1 MQTSCLSLPLI
12 PALSSLLS
20 KPSWLYQSS
29 HALTSIQ
36 GRSTRLRLIQGGV
49 GQTSPEGR
57 SQGMQC
63 GGGLGRAGVGE
74 GVGGRMG
81 GSVDMTKLRTLEDEM
96 LQLKRANV
104 RLESEILRERSK
116 DGIRSNDG
124 EGEGAGGGEGGK
136 ESATMAA
143 ANAAGTRLGCT

>member
-1 MQTSCLSLPLI
+1 
-12 PALSSLLS
+12 
-20 KPSWLYQSS
+20 
-29 HALTSIQ
+29 
-36 GRSTRLRLIQGGV
+36 
-49 GQTSPEGR
+49 
-57 SQGMQC
+57 
-63 GGGLGRAGVGE
+63 
-74 GVGGRMG
+74 MG

-96 LQLKRANV
+96 LQLKRTNV

-136 ESATMAA
+136 ESATMAT